1 MAGSTPAVTTWLRPH
16 LPREQHGILI
26 RLLHP
31 FLRPYARWLVLV
43 VALFTIQAVGNLYL
57 PWVNAQLIDDGISA
71 GNTGFILGR
80 GLIMMIVTAAQC
92 VIALIALYWAA
103 RTSAAVGRDMRAAVF
118 ARVQSFSLADLHRF
132 GTPSLVTRST
142 NDVQQIQLFLQMA
155 LTLMVIAPIIWA
167 GGLIMTLTL
176 DRRLSMLLLVAVPVM
191 GVGTAVMLARATTRF
206 HRMQTAL
213 DRISEVLRE
222 QITGVRVIRAFAR
235 GPAERQRFA
244 TANDHLSW
252 LALRMNR
259 AAAAT
264 MPVLTAVLSLAS
276 VAVLWF
282 GGRIAGQ
289 GGLPVG
295 DLTAYGSYT
304 LQVLMSV
311 MMALTMA
318 ILAPRAA
325 ASAER
330 IHQVLSAEPA
340 ITSPAVAAAPAALAA
355 QGGAVDVREVSY
367 RYPGSTRPVLHGVT
381 FAVRPGTTTAV
392 IGGTGSGKST
402 LLGLLLRLADPG
414 AGRVLVDGTDV
425 CRQNLAELRAGIG
438 LVPQQ
443 AFLFAGSVAA
453 NLRLARAGATD
464 AELWRALRIAQAS
477 GFVATLPGRLD
488 AAIDQGGTNLAGGQR
503 QRLVIARAVLRA
515 PRLYL
520 FDDCFTAL
528 DGTTSAR
535 LRAALATATAGAT
548 VVQAT
553 QRVTD
558 TIAADQIVVLEDGQ
572 VAGLGTHA
580 ELLRGCPAYREIVV
594 SQQGEDAVR
603 C

>member
-1 MAGSTPAVTTWLRPH
+1 MAEPAPAVTTWLRP
-16 LPREQHGILI
+16 LSPRGQRGVLI
-26 RLLHP
+26 RLLRP
-31 FLRPYARWLVLV
+31 FLRPYTRWLAAV
-43 VALFTIQAVGNLYL
+43 VALFAIQAGGNLYL
-57 PWVNAQLIDDGISA
+57 PSLNAHLIDDGITA
-71 GNTGFILGR
+71 GDTGYILSR
-80 GLIMMIVTAAQC
+80 GLIMMIVTGAQC

-118 ARVQSFSLADLHRF
+118 ARIQSFAVADLHRF

-142 NDVQQIQLFLQMA
+142 NDVQQIQLFLQLA
-155 LTLMVIAPIIWA
+155 LTLLVIAPIIWA
-167 GGLIMTLTL
+167 GGLVMAVLL
-176 DRRLSMLLLVAVPVM
+176 NSQLSVLPLVAVPVM
-191 GVGTAVMLARATTRF
+191 AAGTAGLLARATARF
-206 HRMQTAL
+206 RRMQAAL
-213 DRISEVLRE
+213 DRVSEVLRE

-244 TANDHLSW
+244 AANDHLSW

-259 AAAAT
+259 IAAAA
-264 MPVLTAVLSLAS
+264 MPALSAVLNLAC

-282 GGRIAGQ
+282 GGRLAGR
-289 GGLPVG
+289 GELPVG

-330 IHQVLSAEPA
+330 VSQVLAAEPSV
-340 ITSPAVAAAPAALAA
+340 TRPAGPVTPAARA
-355 QGGAVDVREVSY
+355 GAVEFREVCC
-367 RYPGSTRPVLHGVT
+367 RYPGRTRPVLREVT
-381 FAVRPGTTTAV
+381 FAVRPGSTTAV
-392 IGGTGSGKST
+392 IGGTGSGKTT
-402 LLGLLLRLADPG
+402 LLGLILRLADVS

-425 CRQNLAELRAGIG
+425 RRQDLDELRAGIG
-438 LVPQQ
+438 LVPQR
-443 AFLFAGSVAA
+443 AFLFAASVAD
-453 NLRLARAGATD
+453 NLRLGRPGATD
-464 AELWRALRIAQAS
+464 HELWRALRVAQAS
-477 GFVATLPGRLD
+477 EFVAALPGRLD
-488 AAIDQGGTNLAGGQR
+488 AAVDIGGASLAGGQQ

-528 DGTTSAR
+528 DGVTSAR

-548 VVQAT
+548 VVLAT
-553 QRVTD
+553 QRVAEAA
-558 TIAADQIVVLEDGQ
+558 AADQIVVLVDGQ
-572 VAGLGTHA
+572 VAGLGRHA
-580 ELLRGCPAYREIVV
+580 ALLRGCPAYREIVA
-594 SQQGEDAVR
+594 SQLGEDAVR